1 MPEPWSM
8 EGQVAIV
15 TGGAGTVGRGVCR
28 ALTAAGAATASLDL
42 DVDVDVDGA
51 AGAAL
56 AVRCDVTDAAACVA
70 AVDRVVAEL
79 GPVTTLVN
87 LAQFVVVDTPALQ
100 VTAEDMHRS
109 LASGPTATLRMMQLC
124 HPHMAA
130 AGGGTIVNA
139 GSNSGTTGTSGRA
152 AYAAAKEAIRGIT
165 KVAAAEWGV
174 DNIRVNAIC
183 PFTPPDP
190 DQDWVRA
197 KAAATPLR
205 RAGDPEADVGSL
217 VVYLATAGTFITG
230 RTLFVDGG
238 FGGWH

>member
-1 MPEPWSM
+1 MVDPWPM
-8 EGQVAIV
+8 DGQIAIV

-28 ALTAAGAATASLDL
+28 ALSAAGAATVALDL
-42 DVDVDVDGA
+42 DVARADP
-51 AGAAL
+51 AAL
-56 AVRCDVTDAAACVA
+56 ALVCDVTDPQACAA

-87 LAQFVVVDTPALQ
+87 LAQHVVVDTPALA
-100 VTAEDMHRS
+100 VTADDMARS

-124 HPHMAA
+124 HPHMKA
-130 AGGGTIVNA
+130 AGGGAIVNA
-139 GSNSGTTGTSGRA
+139 GSNSGTFGSAGRA

-165 KVAAAEWGV
+165 KVAAAEWGR

-183 PFTPPDP
+183 PFAPEDP
-190 DQDWVRA
+190 AAGWVQA
-197 KAAATPLR
+197 KVASTPLR
-205 RAGDPEADVGSL
+205 RAGDPETDVGSL

-238 FGGWH
+238 FGSWR

>member
-1 MPEPWSM
+1 MSDPWSM

-28 ALTAAGAATASLDL
+28 ALTASGAATASLDL
-42 DVDVDVDGA
+42 EVDGA
-51 AGAAL
+51 DAAAL
-56 AVRCDVTDAAACVA
+56 ALRCDVTDAAACA
-70 AVDRVVAEL
+70 EAVHRVVAEL

-87 LAQFVVVDTPALQ
+87 LAQLVVVDTPALQ
-100 VTAEDMHRS
+100 VTAEQMERS

-130 AGGGTIVNA
+130 AGGGAIVNA
-139 GSNSGTTGTSGRA
+139 GSNSGTTGTPGRT

-165 KVAAAEWGV
+165 KVAAAEWGR

-190 DQDWVRA
+190 DQAWVQA
-197 KAAATPLR
+197 KVAATPLR
-205 RAGDPEADVGSL
+205 RAGDPETDVGNL

>member
-1 MPEPWSM
+1 MAEPWGM
-8 EGQVAIV
+8 EGRVAIV

-28 ALTAAGAATASLDL
+28 ALTAAGAATVALDL
-42 DVDVDVDGA
+42 DVTRADA
-51 AGAAL
+51 AAIAL
-56 AVRCDVTDAAACVA
+56 VCDVTDELACAA

-87 LAQFVVVDTPALQ
+87 LAQHVVVDTPALA
-100 VTAEDMHRS
+100 VTADDMSRS
-109 LASGPTATLRMMQLC
+109 LASGPIATLRMMQLC
-124 HPHMAA
+124 HPHMKA
-130 AGGGTIVNA
+130 AGGGAIVNA
-139 GSNSGTTGTSGRA
+139 GSNSGTFGSAGRT

-165 KVAAAEWGV
+165 KVAAAEWGR

-183 PFTPPDP
+183 PFTPEDP
-190 DQDWVRA
+190 SAGWVQA
-197 KAAATPLR
+197 KVASTPMG

-238 FGGWH
+238 FGSWR